1 MKKLVI
7 FLTLFLSSVNICG
20 QKPSLIFARILKD
33 SPDTV
38 WCDVSIS
45 KKMEDGT
52 YKVKTKRFHDQMMV
66 SLDQGEYIFQYF
78 VCDRLLFVDRLKL
91 EDEAQTA
98 IMNILLRPEKLA
110 DFDFSRV
117 IYSDPILYDFVD
129 HRYSY
134 IEF

>member
-1 MKKLVI
+1 MKKLALILALV
-7 FLTLFLSSVNICG
+7 LSSLSTLG

-38 WCDVSIS
+38 WCDVNIY
-45 KKMEDGT
+45 KKMKDGT
-52 YKVKTKRFHDQMMV
+52 YQVKTKRFHDQMMV

-78 VCDRLLFVDRLKL
+78 VCDRVLFTDQLKL

-110 DFDFSRV
+110 EFDFSRA

-129 HRYSY
+129 RRYSH